1 MNGVWYFGLY
11 ARFAGLFEVWFWGG
25 GRGERERKTCSF
37 SWEFYRDRRE
47 EPCRVDAIYSGFSD
61 VLNLMLMFGF
71 GSGGREKR
79 HNLFP

>member
-1 MNGVWYFGLY
+1 L
-11 ARFAGLFEVWFWGG
+11 
-25 GRGERERKTCSF
+25 GRREGEGERKTRSF

-47 EPCRVDAIYSGFSD
+47 EPCRIDAIYSGFSD
-61 VLNLMLMFGF
+61 VLNLMLMFGS